1 MPRRAGAG
9 ATDVGSPD
17 GTAAAGTPPA
27 RAPYTIVHVVAEYA
41 PFARSGGLAEAA
53 RGLAQIQAKAGWP
66 VVVFMP
72 LYRAVR
78 EQSADLAPMGRT
90 YDVWV
95 GGQREEVRF
104 FREVAPAPG
113 PRIVFVDHPA
123 FFNRAGLYGEHGHD
137 YVDNARRFATFAR
150 AVLEGIPRLIQGPT
164 LLHCHDWHT
173 ALVPA
178 YIGTHSDL
186 RARFAGTPI
195 VMSVHNAGYQGHF
208 PASVLHEVG
217 LPREDWHP
225 EALEWYGQLNFLKA
239 GLVYSDVVVT
249 VSPTHAAELRTPDGG
264 FGLDGVFRALGERFT
279 GICNGIDQDGWDPR
293 TDREITAVY
302 EPDALEGKERCKTA
316 LQRTF
321 GLPQRKR
328 TPVFGMTGR
337 LVTQKGLDLIV
348 ASRAFAEADAQFIFL
363 GHGEPRFEDALMW
376 AARRRP
382 DHIAVDFSWTER
394 LEHRLMAGSDVFL
407 MPSQYEPCG
416 LTQMR
421 AQRYAT
427 PVVGRRVGGIADT
440 VDDGVTGFLFDAY
453 DPAALD
459 AAIDRAIEA
468 YRDRERWRTFQRSGM
483 ARDFSWT
490 RAAAEYAAL
499 YARALTA
506 VRR

>member
-1 MPRRAGAG
+1 MAPG
-9 ATDVGSPD
+9 D
-17 GTAAAGTPPA
+17 GTVAGDPQSAEAPASVAPPA
-27 RAPYTIVHVVAEYA
+27 GRPYTIVHVVAEYA

-53 RGLAQIQAKAGWP
+53 RGLARVQSQDDWP

-78 EQSADLAPMGRT
+78 EQTGDLAPMGRT

-95 GGQREEVRF
+95 GGRREEVRF
-104 FREVAPAPG
+104 FREVQPPPG
-113 PRIVFVDHPA
+113 PRVVFVDHAP
-123 FFNRAGLYGEHGHD
+123 FFNRAGLYGEGGHD
-137 YVDNARRFATFAR
+137 YPDNARRFATFAR
-150 AVLEGIPRLIQGPT
+150 AVLEGIPRLIHGPV

-186 RARFAGTPI
+186 RARFAGTPL
-195 VMSVHNAGYQGHF
+195 VLSVHNAGYQGHF
-208 PASVLHEVG
+208 AASVMHDVG
-217 LPREDWHP
+217 LPWEAWHP
-225 EALEWYGQLNFLKA
+225 DALEWYGQLNFLKA
-239 GLVYSDVVVT
+239 GLVYSDVVAT
-249 VSPTHAAELRTPDGG
+249 VSPTHAAELRTPAGG
-264 FGLDGVFRALGERFT
+264 FGLDGVFRALGDRFS
-279 GICNGIDQDGWDPR
+279 GICNGIDQSGWDPR
-293 TDREITAVY
+293 IDREITAVY
-302 EPDALEGKERCKTA
+302 SPEALEGKERCKAA

-321 GLPQRKR
+321 GVPQRKR
-328 TPVFGMTGR
+328 VPVCGMTGR

-348 ASRAFAEADAQFIFL
+348 RSRAFAEENAQFIFL

-382 DHIAVDFSWTER
+382 EHIAVDFSWTER
-394 LEHRLMAGSDVFL
+394 LEHRLMAGSDIFL

-440 VDDGVTGFLFDAY
+440 VQDNVTGFLFDAY
-453 DPAALD
+453 DPAAFD
-459 AAIDRAIEA
+459 AAITRALAA
-468 YRDRERWRTFQRSGM
+468 YRDRERWQALQRAGM

-490 RAAAEYAAL
+490 RAAAEYATL
-499 YARALTA
+499 YERAMTAAR
-506 VRR
+506 R